1 MNATIIG
8 RFIGHRRRRL
18 NAAKCIALQLLQRWR
33 SGPRYV
39 SACEVNSIRLYEL
52 KLSRLCYNVKKT
64 LGLVSTKTC
73 ELSERGVFSYMIG

>member
-1 MNATIIG
+1 M
-8 RFIGHRRRRL
+8 GHVML
-18 NAAKCIALQLLQRWR
+18 PPVKLTA
-33 SGPRYV
+33 SGYT
-39 SACEVNSIRLYEL
+39 SSHL

>member
-1 MNATIIG
+1 MVTGEGDSTLPNVLLFNCSNG
-8 RFIGHRRRRL
+8 GGVGHVMFPPVKL
-18 NAAKCIALQLLQRWR
+18 TV
-33 SGPRYV
+33 SGYT
-39 SACEVNSIRLYEL
+39 SSHL